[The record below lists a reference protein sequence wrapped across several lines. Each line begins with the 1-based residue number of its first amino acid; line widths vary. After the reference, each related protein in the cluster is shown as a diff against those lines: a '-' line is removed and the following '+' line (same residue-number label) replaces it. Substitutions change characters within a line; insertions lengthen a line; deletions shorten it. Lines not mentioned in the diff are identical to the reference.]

1 MTTVKV
7 APYFQPLQIRK
18 GGIVSHHTARD
29 GIVTG
34 RIVES
39 LESRSTFAKAYGVQV
54 SFTNGASCCVAD
66 IVTYEP
72 PRKLT
77 PSGLRAE
84 ILARNPESRFFS
96 RENMRFAG
104 DSMRNY
110 GVRLT
115 TINGNERVFELY
127 RRRPVKHGLQ
137 SSAYFTADTFT
148 QTWIKS

>member
-1 MTTVKV
+1 MTTIKV
-7 APYFQPLQIRK
+7 APYFQPLQVRK
-18 GGIVSHHTARD
+18 GGIVSHHAARG

-39 LESRSTFAKAYGVQV
+39 LESRSAFARAYGVRV
-54 SFTNGASCCVAD
+54 SFTDGASCCVSD

-84 ILARNPESRFFS
+84 LLARNSESRFFS

-104 DSMRNY
+104 DTMRNY

-115 TINGNERVFELY
+115 TINDGVQVFELY

-148 QTWIKS
+148 QTWIQS